1 MSKWP
6 IVRLG
11 DYIEQIRGVSYKPE
25 NLGNKEN
32 TLCIPLLRA
41 NNIQDDGLLFEDLVY
56 VDKKRVHNKQVIKKG
71 DIIICTS
78 SGSKNLVGKAAQASC
93 DLAMTFGA
101 FCKLIRAKD
110 IEKRYLAHYFSSPKY
125 RHTIAALSG
134 GVNINNL
141 RNEHIDDLTIYLPP
155 LETQKKIADVLD
167 KAKSLIDLRKKQI
180 EKMDLLIKSKFIEM
194 FGDPVTNP
202 KGWERTE
209 IVRICEKIAGG
220 GTPSK
225 SQPDYYTGKIPWV
238 TPKDMKKTLIND
250 SIDHI
255 TEEAINNSSTKIIPK
270 GSLLMVIRSGILK
283 KTLPIAITIVPVSIN
298 QDMKAFI
305 VNAKVNVWFLYY
317 TLKILE
323 PVLLSK
329 VRGVT
334 ADNIEF
340 DVIKNLRIPLPPLP
354 LQSQFASFVEVI
366 ENQKN
371 LLEQGLDK
379 IEISYKSLMQEYFG

>member
-1 MSKWP
+1 MSYLGQQCKYLYYCLLNSRIPNTGYNRHFKWLKE
-6 IVRLG
+6 I
-11 DYIEQIRGVSYKPE
+11 QIM
-25 NLGNKEN
+25 
-32 TLCIPLLRA
+32 
-41 NNIQDDGLLFEDLVY
+41 
-56 VDKKRVHNKQVIKKG
+56 
-71 DIIICTS
+71 ICP
-78 SGSKNLVGKAAQASC
+78 
-93 DLAMTFGA
+93 
-101 FCKLIRAKD
+101 
-110 IEKRYLAHYFSSPKY
+110 IEK
-125 RHTIAALSG
+125 
-134 GVNINNL
+134 
-141 RNEHIDDLTIYLPP
+141 
-155 LETQKKIADVLD
+155 QKKIIDILD

-379 IEISYKSLMQEYFG
+379 MEINYKSLMEEYFG